1 MNLSPHAPLPGGCPP
16 RVKKGPHAPSGGCPP
31 RGLAQRTGRAGS
43 AHALGLARRV
53 AAGLLCFAAVAHAA
67 EAPKAD
73 HTVKAPHYGDSLF
86 YFFQNRPFPALTS
99 LMVSQHFGRLPQHE
113 DEAEVLRGGLLL
125 GYGMHRE
132 AGEIFAGLI
141 ERGAEPAV
149 RDRAWY
155 FLAKIRYQ
163 RGSLAEAAD
172 ALARIERPLPGALDE
187 ERALLAGQVSLALGD
202 PQKAAQELRSLLA
215 RPPVV
220 ENAAGAEAPRRSI
233 FSRLGRWLLDAVTF
247 NFAREGEAP
256 VSSTPSY
263 ARFNLGV
270 ALIRSGDIEGGRALL
285 EEIGRSPMPNEEL
298 RTLRD
303 QANVALGFTALTQDD
318 PERAAQALERV
329 RLQGAHSNKA
339 LLGFG
344 WAAAAQKKPAEA
356 LVPWMELAGRDPSD
370 AAVLEARIAVPYAL
384 AEAGAYGQ
392 ALARYQEALGA
403 YEQEN
408 RALQESIAAIRSGR
422 LVASLMERNPAE
434 DMGWYL
440 PVTELPEMP
449 HQGHLVPVLA
459 GHEFQE
465 AFKNY
470 RDLVYLDHNL
480 TEWHDKIG
488 IYGDMLDNRK
498 KAFAER
504 LPQARQRASELRVES
519 LQRRR
524 DDLQREF
531 QAAEQT
537 VDGAP
542 YASAGE
548 AAQQALLEKARG
560 LLAQGGES
568 LQGDVDTEATAE
580 RLRRLQ
586 GALTWQLAQQRPER
600 RWQAEKGLRTV
611 DAQLEE
617 ARAHDAALTAAE
629 KDQTG
634 QFAGFAQRL
643 DELDK
648 RIQALQPR
656 VAALANEQQTALQES
671 AIAALQA
678 QQERLVG
685 YADQARYAVAQLYDR
700 ATQAPDQREEGTRAK
715 P

>member
-1 MNLSPHAPLPGGCPP
+1 M
-16 RVKKGPHAPSGGCPP
+16 
-31 RGLAQRTGRAGS
+31 
-43 AHALGLARRV
+43 
-53 AAGLLCFAAVAHAA
+53 
-67 EAPKAD
+67 D
-73 HTVKAPHYGDSLF
+73 HSVKAPHYGDTLF
-86 YFFQNRPFPALTS
+86 YFFQDRPFPALTS

-113 DEAEVLRGGLLL
+113 DEAEILRGGLLL

-141 ERGAEPAV
+141 NRGAEPAV

-172 ALARIERPLPGALDE
+172 ALSRIEHPLPGALDE

-202 PQKAAQELRSLLA
+202 PQRAAQELRALLA

-220 ENAAGAEAPRRSI
+220 ETAGGADAPRRSI
-233 FSRLGRWLLDAVTF
+233 FSRVGRWLLDAVTF
-247 NFAREGEAP
+247 NFAREAEAP

-285 EEIGRSPMPNEEL
+285 DEVGRSPMPTEEL
-298 RTLRD
+298 RSLRD
-303 QANVALGFTALTQDD
+303 QANVALGFTALAQDD
-318 PERAAQALERV
+318 PERAAKALERV

-344 WAAAAQKKPAEA
+344 WAAAAQKKPTQA
-356 LVPWMELAGRDPSD
+356 LVPWMELADRDPSD

-392 ALARYQEALGA
+392 ALTRYQEALAA
-403 YEQEN
+403 YDQEN
-408 RALQESIAAIRSGR
+408 RALEESIAAIRSGK
-422 LVASLMERNPAE
+422 LVASLVEGNPAE

-440 PVTELPEMP
+440 PVTQLPDMP
-449 HQGHLVPVLA
+449 HQGHLAPVLA

-465 AFKNY
+465 SFKNY
-470 RDLVYLDHNL
+470 RDLIFLDHNL

-488 IYGDMLDNRK
+488 IYGDMLDNRRQ
-498 KAFAER
+498 AFAER
-504 LPQARQRASELRVES
+504 LPQVRERASERRLET

-524 DDLQREF
+524 DALRNEF
-531 QAAEQT
+531 QSAEDT
-537 VDGAP
+537 TDGVA
-542 YASAGE
+542 YASAE
-548 AAQQALLEKARG
+548 EQARQAMLERARG
-560 LLAQGGES
+560 LLAQGGDALKGE
-568 LQGDVDTEATAE
+568 VDSEATTE

-586 GALTWQLAQQRPER
+586 GALTWQLSQERPER
-600 RWQAEKGLRTV
+600 RRQAEKGLTAV
-611 DAQLEE
+611 DGQLAE
-617 ARAHDAALTAAE
+617 ARAHDAALAAAE
-629 KDQTG
+629 QEQSAK
-634 QFAGFAQRL
+634 FAGFAQRL
-643 DELDK
+643 AELDK
-648 RIQALQPR
+648 RLQTLQPR
-656 VAALANEQQTALQES
+656 VAALASEQQTAMQDTV
-671 AIAALQA
+671 IVALRA

-700 ATQAPDQREEGTRAK
+700 ATQRPDRADQRQEGERAK

>member
-1 MNLSPHAPLPGGCPP
+1 MTVSPHDS
-16 RVKKGPHAPSGGCPP
+16 SGRCPP
-31 RGLAQRTGRAGS
+31 RGLVQRTGRAGS
-43 AHALGLARRV
+43 ALALGWGR
-53 AAGLLCFAAVAHAA
+53 GLVMSVCMAAAVAQAA
-67 EAPKAD
+67 EPVKPD
-73 HTVKAPHYGDSLF
+73 HSVKAPHYGDSLF
-86 YFFQNRPFPALTS
+86 YFFQDRPFPALTS

-113 DEAEVLRGGLLL
+113 DEAEILRGGLLL

-141 ERGAEPAV
+141 DRGAEPEV

-172 ALARIERPLPGALDE
+172 ALSRIEHPLPGALDE

-202 PQKAAQELRSLLA
+202 PQKAAQELRALLA
-215 RPPVV
+215 RPAVV
-220 ENAAGAEAPRRSI
+220 ETPKGADAPRRSI
-233 FSRLGRWLLDAVTF
+233 FSRLGRWLLDAVTL
-247 NFAREGEAP
+247 NFAREAEAP

-270 ALIRSGDIEGGRALL
+270 ALIRSGDIQGGRALL
-285 EEIGRSPMPNEEL
+285 EEVGRSPMPTEEL
-298 RTLRD
+298 RSLRD

-318 PERAAQALERV
+318 PEGAAKALERV
-329 RLQGAHSNKA
+329 RLQGTHSNKA

-344 WAAAAQKKPAEA
+344 WAAAAQKKPTQA

-392 ALARYQEALGA
+392 ALARYQEALTA

-408 RALQESIAAIRSGR
+408 RALDESIAAIRSGK

-440 PVTELPEMP
+440 PVTQLPDMP
-449 HQGHLVPVLA
+449 HQGHLAPVLA

-470 RDLVYLDHNL
+470 RDLVFLDHNL
-480 TEWHDKIG
+480 AEWHDKIG
-488 IYGDMLDNRK
+488 IYGDMLDNRRQ
-498 KAFAER
+498 AFAER
-504 LPQARQRASELRVES
+504 LPQARQRASELRVDT

-524 DDLQREF
+524 DALRAEF
-531 QAAEQT
+531 EAAEQT
-537 VDGAP
+537 TDGAP
-542 YASAGE
+542 YASAEE
-548 AAQQALLEKARG
+548 ASQQAMLEGARK
-560 LLAQGGES
+560 LLAQGGDALKAE
-568 LQGDVDTEATAE
+568 VDPEATAE

-586 GALTWQLAQQRPER
+586 GALTWQLSQERPER
-600 RWQAEKGLRTV
+600 RRLAEKGLKSV
-611 DAQLEE
+611 DSQLDE

-629 KDQTG
+629 KDQTAR
-634 QFAGFAQRL
+634 FAGFAQRL
-643 DELDK
+643 AELDQ
-648 RIQALQPR
+648 RIQGLQPR
-656 VAALANEQQTALQES
+656 VAALAKEQQGALQDTV
-671 AIAALQA
+671 IAALKA

-700 ATQAPDQREEGTRAK
+700 ATQRPDQRQEGTRAK

>member
-1 MNLSPHAPLPGGCPP
+1 M
-16 RVKKGPHAPSGGCPP
+16 
-31 RGLAQRTGRAGS
+31 
-43 AHALGLARRV
+43 
-53 AAGLLCFAAVAHAA
+53 AAVAQAA
-67 EAPKAD
+67 EPAKAD
-73 HTVKAPHYGDSLF
+73 HSVKAPHYGDSLF

-99 LMVSQHFGRLPQHE
+99 LMVSQHFERLPMHE

-132 AGEIFAGLI
+132 AGEIFSRLI
-141 ERGAEPAV
+141 ERGAEPEV

-172 ALARIERPLPGALDE
+172 ALSRIEHPLPGALDE

-202 PQKAAQELRSLLA
+202 PQKAAQELRALLA
-215 RPPVV
+215 RPPVI
-220 ENAAGAEAPRRSI
+220 ETPNGAEAPRRSI
-233 FSRLGRWLLDAVTF
+233 FSRLGRWLLDAVTL
-247 NFAREGEAP
+247 NFAREAEAP
-256 VSSTPSY
+256 VSSTPAY

-270 ALIRSGDIEGGRALL
+270 ALIRSGDIAGGRALL
-285 EEIGRSPMPNEEL
+285 EEVGRSPMPNEEL
-298 RTLRD
+298 RSLRD

-318 PERAAQALERV
+318 PEGAAKALERV

-344 WAAAAQKKPAEA
+344 WAAAAQKKPTQA
-356 LVPWMELAGRDPSD
+356 LVPWMELADRDPSD

-392 ALARYQEALGA
+392 ALTRYQEALTA

-408 RALQESIAAIRSGR
+408 RALDESIAAIRAGK

-440 PVTELPEMP
+440 PVTELPDMP
-449 HQGHLVPVLA
+449 HQGHLAPVLA

-465 AFKNY
+465 SFKNY
-470 RDLVYLDHNL
+470 RDLVFLDHNL
-480 TEWHDKIG
+480 AEWHDKIG
-488 IYGDMLDNRK
+488 IYGDMLDNRR

-504 LPQARQRASELRVES
+504 LPQARQRASELRVEA

-524 DDLQREF
+524 DALQADY

-537 VDGAP
+537 TDGAP
-542 YASAGE
+542 YASAEE
-548 AAQQALLEKARG
+548 AAQQAMLERARG
-560 LLAQGGES
+560 LLSQGGEA
-568 LQGDVDTEATAE
+568 LKTELDPEATAE

-586 GALTWQLAQQRPER
+586 GALTWQLSQERPER
-600 RWQAEKGLRTV
+600 RWQAEKGLKAI
-611 DAQLEE
+611 DGQLEE

-629 KDQTG
+629 KDQTAK
-634 QFAGFAQRL
+634 FAGFAQRL

-656 VAALANEQQTALQES
+656 VASLAKEQQTALQDTV
-671 AIAALQA
+671 IAALKA

-700 ATQAPDQREEGTRAK
+700 ATQRPDQRQEGARAK